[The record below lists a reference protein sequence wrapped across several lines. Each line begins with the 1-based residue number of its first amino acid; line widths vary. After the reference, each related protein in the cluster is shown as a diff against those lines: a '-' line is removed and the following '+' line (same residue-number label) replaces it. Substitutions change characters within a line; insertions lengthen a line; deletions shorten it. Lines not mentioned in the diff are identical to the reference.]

1 MYTFN
6 IRISTGARWS
16 SSVNNIK
23 VRKSTSQH
31 QRRTANWEL
40 LDGPLSLIFLMVSE
54 TQLFDCPLE
63 RHMIKKREM

>member
-31 QRRTANWEL
+31 QRSTANWEL
-40 LDGPLSLIFLMVSE
+40 LDGPFIPDFPDDSE